1 MFPTLY
7 KSPFP
12 AGEAVCY
19 NGANPHR
26 RTLCRGMLYQK
37 RGMFMQQ
44 KSKIRRRLPLL
55 LSLLCVGAVG
65 IGWIAWENHSPMV
78 STYTLN
84 SAAVPAPFSGY
95 RIAHISDLH
104 NAEYGPDNQTLLDL
118 LRAARPDLIVITGD
132 SVDSYHP
139 KPEVSLAF
147 SQQAAQIAPTYY
159 VTGNHEARIP
169 AYSQLEANLRAAG
182 VTVLRNERVE
192 IERDGAQLTLVGLD
206 DPSFSARPAEKGL
219 EEALQRLLPSG
230 DAERGYCVVL
240 AHRPEYAELYQRCG
254 ADLVFS
260 GHAHGGQFRLPGIGA
275 LVAPGQGIFPTY
287 TAGVYALGDTNMV
300 VSRGLGNSSFP
311 FRVNNRPELVVLELH
326 STQE

>member
-1 MFPTLY
+1 
-7 KSPFP
+7 
-12 AGEAVCY
+12 
-19 NGANPHR
+19 
-26 RTLCRGMLYQK
+26 
-37 RGMFMQQ
+37 MQRKPQ
-44 KSKIRRRLPLL
+44 GRRRLPLL

-65 IGWIAWENHSPMV
+65 IGWVVWENSSPMV
-78 STYTLN
+78 STYTV
-84 SAAVPAPFSGY
+84 SSPAVPAPFSGY

-118 LRAARPDLIVITGD
+118 LRDARPDLIVITGD
-132 SVDSYHP
+132 LVDSYHP

-147 SQQAAQIAPTYY
+147 SQQAVQIAPTYY
-159 VTGNHEARIP
+159 VTGNHEARIA
-169 AYSQLEANLRAAG
+169 AYPQLEAGLRAAG

-219 EEALQRLLPSG
+219 EEALQRLLPDG
-230 DAERGYCVVL
+230 DAERGYRVVL
-240 AHRPEYAELYQRCG
+240 AHRPEYVELYQRCG

-275 LVAPGQGIFPTY
+275 LAAPGQGIFPTY

-326 STQE
+326 RAQAQLK